1 VATAK
6 AVSVV
11 AIATVVASA
20 VIAARAARAKTLKP
34 RRMGSK
40 ING

>member
-1 VATAK
+1 
-6 AVSVV
+6 
-11 AIATVVASA
+11 VVASA
-20 VIAARAARAKTLKP
+20 VTAVRAARATKPKPP